1 MSGMAHIRKHRGVP
15 AKRGGR
21 VFYKHL
27 GKFGTIRSAKGGYLR
42 IQLDGYDFAHT
53 FHPTWQLDYLNESGN
68 VIHSTG
74 D

>member
-1 MSGMAHIRKHRGVP
+1 MTMATIRKHRGVP

-27 GKFGTIRSAKGGYLR
+27 GKYGTIRSARGGYLK
-42 IQLDGYDFAHT
+42 IQLDGVPFSMT
-53 FHPTWQLDYLNESGN
+53 FHPTWQLDYLDDDGN